1 MSVYK
6 PDEVAIRYAASC
18 NPPRRAK
25 RPRTASTLGPTISF
39 TATTSIPS
47 IRPAH
52 DTQPSLA
59 HIAPARSMSV
69 ATNSSE
75 YDPDLEQPT
84 STSALAAS
92 NNAAT
97 STSAANQAKRR
108 GRKPSTLSRAAR
120 ESARRQNHSR
130 IEKARRTKINDAL
143 AALRELVPAT
153 VEISHGDIG
162 EDDEEEDEEDDYV
175 GNAKESKGRANNKG
189 SKAGKEKEFKL
200 EVLERTVIY
209 VQELQG
215 RVAEL
220 ERTKCSE
227 CATKIFNSGPMPS
240 RSGQKR
246 KRDEPDLE
254 EEEAEEAGE
263 EEECPPEQEPTFPV
277 DYQEGD
283 RVACP
288 SPPTQFPLSPA
299 SSTRRHSTASQSIG
313 SSPYL
318 LAHRDA
324 NLTRLPSINTWLS
337 MPHHLDP
344 SALPTTTASAS
355 IPQLLTP
362 PQSTE
367 LPPTMAQQIPP
378 TLSLD
383 LPPASSRA
391 QSFVMSHSSVTS
403 TVNAASPPVSA
414 GSNRS
419 GGAAGHGQASS
430 RTPPLP
436 WTPEDESAASLL
448 LHIRRGKTSDKDS
461 ASMKEV
467 QQIQRV
473 QTPSSLL
480 GMKVDPHMRRA

>member
-1 MSVYK
+1 MSVSK

-25 RPRTASTLGPTISF
+25 RPRTASVLDSATS
-39 TATTSIPS
+39 TATSSIPS

-52 DTQPSLA
+52 ATQPSLTP
-59 HIAPARSMSV
+59 IAPARSMSI

-84 STSALAAS
+84 STSASAPL
-92 NNAAT
+92 NHAAT
-97 STSAANQAKRR
+97 STSAANQPKRR

-143 AALRELVPAT
+143 AALRELVPTT
-153 VEISHGDIG
+153 VEVSHGDIG
-162 EDDEEEDEEDDYV
+162 EDDDDQDEEDEYV
-175 GNAKESKGRANNKG
+175 GNAKGKKGRASNKG

-209 VQELQG
+209 VQELQSK
-215 RVAEL
+215 VAEL
-220 ERTKCSE
+220 ERTKCLE
-227 CATKIFNSGPMPS
+227 CASKVLNSDPMPS
-240 RSGQKR
+240 RLGQKR
-246 KRDEPDLE
+246 KRGEPDMD
-254 EEEAEEAGE
+254 EEAEEAE
-263 EEECPPEQEPTFPV
+263 EEDEGTPEQEPSFLM
-277 DYQEGD
+277 DYQDGRD
-283 RVACP
+283 RVVCP
-288 SPPTQFPLSPA
+288 SPSIQTPLSPA
-299 SSTRRHSTASQSIG
+299 SSTRRHSTASQSIR

-318 LAHRDA
+318 LACRDA
-324 NLTRLPSINTWLS
+324 NLTRLPSINTWLA

-383 LPPASSRA
+383 LPPASSHA

-403 TVNAASPPVSA
+403 TVNAATPPVSA
-414 GSNRS
+414 SS
-419 GGAAGHGQASS
+419 KSSSGAAGHGQASS
-430 RTPPLP
+430 RTPPSP

-448 LHIRRGKTSDKDS
+448 LHIRRGKTNDKDTTS
-461 ASMKEV
+461 TKEV

-480 GMKVDPHMRRA
+480 GMRVDPHMRRT